1 MSRHSKNLA
10 KSDLAFYYRQCLDRV
25 DEIIRLAFNRFN
37 DDNVSEKDKS
47 AMLRLLLDATSA
59 QFELYNKGPEM
70 LSIKT
75 LDSRLSQIEANQQQ
89 QQANGR

>member
-1 MSRHSKNLA
+1 
-10 KSDLAFYYRQCLDRV
+10 
-25 DEIIRLAFNRFN
+25 
-37 DDNVSEKDKS
+37 
-47 AMLRLLLDATSA
+47 MLKLLLDATSA

-75 LDSRLSQIEANQQQ
+75 LDSRLSQIEANQQP